1 MDTPV
6 PDLVG
11 AAAAGLRPELRA
23 LLDRQAASGRP
34 PLHQQSVAQARRFH
48 AADAPA
54 LNGEPVP
61 VAAVADR
68 TVPGPG
74 GALPL
79 RVYTPEG
86 EPPFPIVV
94 FFHGGGWVVGT
105 LDTYDPLCRALAAAV
120 PAVVVS
126 VDYRLAPE
134 HRYPAAVEDAYAAT
148 FWASRNAAAL
158 GGAQHRLAV
167 AGDSAGGNLAAAV
180 ALGARDRGG
189 PAISFQLLVYPALDA
204 AGDTASW
211 RAFADGFHLTAA
223 GMRWYWDHYLGG
235 ADGGAPDASP
245 LRAAYFG
252 GLPPALVL
260 CADHDVLLDEG
271 EAYAARLRQ
280 AGVAA
285 EARRYAG
292 TLHGFFRWRGVTDA
306 ADAALQDAATALRA
320 ALAPPGG

>member
-1 MDTPV
+1 MA
-6 PDLVG
+6 L
-11 AAAAGLRPELRA
+11 LPEIRA
-23 LLDRQAASGRP
+23 LLDQQNASGRP
-34 PLHQQSVAQARRFH
+34 PLHQQSVSEARAFH
-48 AADAPA
+48 LADAPA
-54 LNGEPVP
+54 LNGPSAP
-61 VAAVADR
+61 VASVQDR
-68 TVPGPG
+68 AVPGPAG
-74 GALPL
+74 ELPV
-79 RVYTPEG
+79 RVYTPDG

-94 FFHGGGWVVGT
+94 WFHGGGWVVGS

-148 FWASRNAAAL
+148 LWASRNAAQL

-189 PAISFQLLVYPALDA
+189 PAIAFQLLVHPVLDA
-204 AGDTASW
+204 AADTASW
-211 RAFADGFHLTAA
+211 REHAEGFHLTAA

-235 ADGGAPDASP
+235 ADGAAPDASP
-245 LRAAYFG
+245 LRAASFG
-252 GLPPALVL
+252 GLPPALVI
-260 CADHDVLLDEG
+260 CAEHDVLRDEG

-285 EARRYAG
+285 TVSRYPG
-292 TLHGFFRWRGVTDA
+292 VVHGFFRWRAVTGA
-306 ADAALQDAATALRA
+306 AEAALQEAAAALRSG
-320 ALAPPGG
+320 LAGP